1 MNHRRRYQSTRKARK
16 GAAAVEFALLLPLLC
31 TIVLGMMEIGRG
43 TMVSTIMY
51 NAANNGAQIAATPG
65 ASTATVTTR
74 INSVL
79 TANNITAANATIS
92 ILVNGASADASTAV
106 ANDKITV
113 SVSIPA
119 SQTSLTSFSTSLLKN
134 TTFTGTLTVMRQN

>member
-1 MNHRRRYQSTRKARK
+1 MSRKCSYRKKQEARK
-16 GAAAVEFALLLPLLC
+16 GAAAVEFAILLPLLC
-31 TIVLGMMEIGRG
+31 TIVLGLMEIGRG

-51 NAANNGAQIAATPG
+51 NAATNGAQLAAMPG
-65 ASTATVTTR
+65 ETTANVTDR

-79 TANNITAANATIS
+79 TANNITASKATIS
-92 ILVNGASADASTAV
+92 ILVNGATADASTAV

-119 SQTSLTSFSTSLLKN
+119 SQTSLTNFSTTLLTN

>member
-1 MNHRRRYQSTRKARK
+1 MNRRRRNQLKQKDRK

-31 TIVLGMMEIGRG
+31 TITLGMMEIGRG

-51 NAANNGAQIAATPG
+51 NAATNGAQVAAVPG
-65 ASTATVTTR
+65 ATSSTVTTR

-79 TANNITAANATIS
+79 TANNINTANATIS
-92 ILVNGASADASTAV
+92 ILVNGVAADASTAV
-106 ANDKITV
+106 GNDKITV

-134 TTFTGTLTVMRQN
+134 TTFTGTLTVMRMN

>member
-1 MNHRRRYQSTRKARK
+1 
-16 GAAAVEFALLLPLLC
+16 VEFALLLPLLC
-31 TIVLGMMEIGRG
+31 TIVLGLMEIGRG

-51 NAANNGAQIAATPG
+51 NAATNGAQLAAMPG
-65 ASTATVTTR
+65 ESTANVTSR

-79 TANNITAANATIS
+79 TANNITAANASIS
-92 ILVNGASADASTAV
+92 IKVNGATADASTAV

-119 SQTSLTSFSTSLLKN
+119 SQTSLTNFSNALLRN
-134 TTFTGTLTVMRQN
+134 TTFTGTLTVMRQD

>member
-1 MNHRRRYQSTRKARK
+1 MNHRRRHRQNQNARK

-31 TIVLGMMEIGRG
+31 TIVLGLMEIGRG

-51 NAANNGAQIAATPG
+51 NAATNGAQIAAMPG
-65 ASTATVTTR
+65 ETSANVTTR

-79 TANNITAANATIS
+79 TANNITASNATVS
-92 ILVNGASADASTAV
+92 ILVNGSAADCSTAV
-106 ANDKITV
+106 LNDKITV

-119 SQTSLTSFSTSLLKN
+119 SQTSLTNFSTSLLTN